1 MLFTRSVAVLQKI
14 RHWDGDITKKGIKE
28 VLEKQKKCKKK
39 GK

>member
-28 VLEKQKKCKKK
+28 VSGKTEKVQKE